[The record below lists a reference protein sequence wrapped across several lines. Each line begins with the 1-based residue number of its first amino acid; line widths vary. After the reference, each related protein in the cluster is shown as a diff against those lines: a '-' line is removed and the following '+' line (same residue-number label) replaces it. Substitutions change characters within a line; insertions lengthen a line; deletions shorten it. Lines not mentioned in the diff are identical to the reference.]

1 MRMNRWIAVIVV
13 LGGLPTLGACS
24 GEDDDAAP
32 NPEQF
37 CDEYATFALD
47 VLLSQDPANPSDTLT
62 VGDIRA
68 TAEARIEHLG
78 GLPPSGDEHVDASIQ
93 RLVEHAGEA
102 LEALHG
108 ASNLQ
113 DAEPQHLALQL
124 GVQDGDELRA
134 IEPFLNDS
142 CGIDTTAGD

>member
-1 MRMNRWIAVIVV
+1 MRMNRWIAVVVV

-24 GEDDDAAP
+24 GDDDAAP

-78 GLPPSGDEHVDASIQ
+78 GLARSGDEHVDASIQ
-93 RLVEHAGEA
+93 RLVERAGEA
-102 LEALHG
+102 LEALDG
-108 ASNLQ
+108 ASDLQ
-113 DAEPQHLALQL
+113 DAEPQHLAQF